1 MKSISFILFT
11 FLLFVAPIL
20 GKIQNVY
27 LYVRSQNQT
36 VNGNGLYSVKERPG
50 INYFFLGPPN
60 RAQKLIYDDQNY
72 YIYQRVDPH
81 TRYYFGIQRNILQLS
96 KGNPQ
101 RVVMRRNG
109 ELNFRGDDKLYAVK
123 NIGDPINYSKD
134 HYAVK
139 YYANKNNVPKHAP
152 KVTVY
157 AKKA

>member
-1 MKSISFILFT
+1 MTIRTIIFI
-11 FLLFVAPIL
+11 
-20 GKIQNVY
+20 N
-27 LYVRSQNQT
+27 
-36 VNGNGLYSVKERPG
+36 
-50 INYFFLGPPN
+50 
-60 RAQKLIYDDQNY
+60 KLI
-72 YIYQRVDPH
+72 H
-81 TRYYFGIQRNILQLS
+81 TQDIILAFKEIS
-96 KGNPQ
+96 YSCPKVTPQ

>member
-1 MKSISFILFT
+1 MDCILLKKDQVLIT
-11 FLLFVAPIL
+11 FL
-20 GKIQNVY
+20 
-27 LYVRSQNQT
+27 RSSQ
-36 VNGNGLYSVKERPG
+36 SCP
-50 INYFFLGPPN
+50 
-60 RAQKLIYDDQNY
+60 KLIYDDQNY
-72 YIYQRVDPH
+72 YIYQQVDPH